1 MKQFWNITR
10 CLFLALMVAGCASS
24 GDWANA
30 EPMTDREIQ
39 RYRNEFYL
47 KMTPAQRN
55 HYESLPT
62 RATRDAYL
70 RQLGALKTKKRKR
83 R

>member
-1 MKQFWNITR
+1 
-10 CLFLALMVAGCASS
+10 MVAGCASS
-24 GDWANA
+24 DWSNV
-30 EPMTDREIQ
+30 EPMTDAEIQ

-47 KMTPAQRN
+47 NMTPAQRN

-62 RATRDAYL
+62 RAKRDAYL
-70 RQLGALKTKKRKR
+70 RQMGVLKTKKRKR